1 MLFIPLYITSICLY
15 VHNIRYVHNTFTFH
29 NLKPTA
35 AVIVHGVRAT
45 VEDSWFPGY
54 GWRIASCAICGNHL
68 GWLFTATTSATTTAT
83 VKASTAASTTTTTSG
98 EVISH
103 SSNGYD
109 INRDSSDSNNSN
121 SNSNSSG
128 NIDSDRASVSGP
140 DPNSLHLPPPPPGG
154 RVTTSNPLPP
164 LLLPPS
170 PSPHHLGSGPLPDR
184 IRVTSAFYAR
194 QFVKDLKMDYFWYV
208 TNVHPAIQ

>member
-1 MLFIPLYITSICLY
+1 M
-15 VHNIRYVHNTFTFH
+15 
-29 NLKPTA
+29 
-35 AVIVHGVRAT
+35 IVHGVRAT

-98 EVISH
+98 EVSSH

-109 INRDSSDSNNSN
+109 INRDSSDSNDSR

-128 NIDSDRASVSGP
+128 NIDSVSGP
-140 DPNSLHLPPPPPGG
+140 DPNSLHLPPPPGG
-154 RVTTSNPLPP
+154 RVTISNPLPP

-170 PSPHHLGSGPLPDR
+170 PPPQYLGSGPLPDR

-208 TNVHPAIQ
+208 TNVHPAI